1 MVPSVLE
8 VADLTKEFTC
18 FAGPLGWVL
27 ELVWGGA
34 MVGCGGGSLRLIG
47 SAPAGGAGFGADGM
61 APGGGAMP
69 LGTVPAGGAVLNSAA
84 PVGGAVLVGTGT
96 GDAVPCGGTASC
108 PVPIGSGT
116 AHEEYVAHG
125 WWSCRPGVLIW
136 CHISCGTL
144 IWSDLSS
151 K

>member
-1 MVPSVLE
+1 
-8 VADLTKEFTC
+8 
-18 FAGPLGWVL
+18 
-27 ELVWGGA
+27 

-69 LGTVPAGGAVLNSAA
+69 LGTVPVGGAVLNSAA

-108 PVPIGSGT
+108 PVPIGSGLPMRSMLPMGGGPVGLVSSFGVIFL
-116 AHEEYVAHG
+116 VAL
-125 WWSCRPGVLIW
+125 SFGVI
-136 CHISCGTL
+136 
-144 IWSDLSS
+144 
-151 K
+151 